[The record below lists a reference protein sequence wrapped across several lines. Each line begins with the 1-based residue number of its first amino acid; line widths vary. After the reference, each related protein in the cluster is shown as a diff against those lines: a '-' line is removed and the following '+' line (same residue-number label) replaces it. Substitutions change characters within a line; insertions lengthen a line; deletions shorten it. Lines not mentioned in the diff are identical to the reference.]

1 MMIRFCRS
9 ILFWR
14 SRKSTAKSMAG
25 QCRKGVSIGS
35 RKLRRVSKVKCDFLV
50 QDIWNSSGASRWAAS
65 KSGVEESAPTPGYQV
80 SRVQV
85 DREPQKAAI

>member
-25 QCRKGVSIGS
+25 QCRKGVTIGS

-65 KSGVEESAPTPGYQV
+65 KAAWKSRRQPPGI
-80 SRVQV
+80 
-85 DREPQKAAI
+85 K